1 MKWKIEIQGGA
12 AVVTM
17 RSNPVNKMNQ
27 ALFDDLHEALDTLE
41 REHPGTPMVLTA
53 EGSAFCVGLDFE
65 DVVPRFARN
74 DPAEIAVWF
83 ESLRWA
89 LVRVFSLSRRTVAA
103 VNGHAF
109 AGGLILALCCD
120 ERVVAEGNARL
131 AVNEVAVGIPMPGS
145 FAEIVRHAIGSP
157 ATSEALLGGRV
168 YDVAGAR
175 AMGFVRDI
183 VPAAD
188 LVREAV
194 ARAAVFSPD
203 SADAYAATKKILQAG
218 VQRTLAAEAPELDR
232 LSMQVARSEG
242 SARALV
248 ASLSRVKKK
257 G

>member
-1 MKWKIEIQGGA
+1 MKWKIEIQSGA

-41 REHPGTPMVLTA
+41 REHPGVPMVLTA
-53 EGSAFCVGLDFE
+53 EGSTFSAGLDFE
-65 DVVPRFARN
+65 DVFPRFARK
-74 DPAEIAVWF
+74 DPAEIMAWF
-83 ESLRWA
+83 ENLRWA
-89 LVRVFSLSRRTVAA
+89 LVRVFSLPRRTVAA

-120 ERVVAEGNARL
+120 ERIAAEGNARL

-157 ATSEALLGGRV
+157 ATSEALLSGRV
-168 YDVAGAR
+168 YDVAAAR
-175 AMGFVRDI
+175 AIGFVRDV
-183 VPAAD
+183 VPPEA
-188 LVREAV
+188 LLREAI

-218 VQRTLAAEAPELDR
+218 VVRRLADEAPEFDR
-232 LSMQVARSEG
+232 LSMQVALSDG
-242 SARALV
+242 SSRVQAAAL
-248 ASLSRVKKK
+248 ARVKKK